1 MTPSQKPEWIEIA
14 EKDNSAYPRKVS
26 KGLPVLALVVTASIL
41 GIGSI
46 FAQSAAESPT
56 NTVEMTAPAVQSSQ
70 SIEPSPATVSTQS
83 AATQTSN
90 TPRTTATSKI
100 SFTQQSSSAA
110 VSSSA
115 PTMINP
121 SIGTLPTG
129 GGDDDEDDDEGS
141 EYEGDEYEG
150 DDD

>member
-46 FAQSAAESPT
+46 FAQSAAESPA

-90 TPRTTATSKI
+90 TPRTAATSKI
-100 SFTQQSSSAA
+100 SFTQQSSSA

-141 EYEGDEYEG
+141 EYEGD
-150 DDD
+150 DD